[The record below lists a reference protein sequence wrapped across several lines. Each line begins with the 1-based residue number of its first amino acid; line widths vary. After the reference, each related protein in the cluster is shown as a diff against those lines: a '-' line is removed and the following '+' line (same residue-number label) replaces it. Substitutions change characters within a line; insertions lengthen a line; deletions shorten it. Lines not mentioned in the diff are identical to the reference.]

1 MPSVLWRSMG
11 NIARG
16 GQTSGLPRYLEG
28 ARYFAQWAGMPYP
41 VYGGYEGK
49 NDMND
54 DINVRSR
61 TVNYLAGKSLFNP
74 TEEGLGIP
82 FEMSMA
88 LHSDAGFS
96 KEDEIIALSAF
107 IPPTSTTA
115 DCMPVQT
122 AMPPVTFR
130 TFC

>member
-1 MPSVLWRSMG
+1 MPMPSALEGMNALPR
-11 NIARG
+11 
-16 GQTSGLPRYLEG
+16 GQTSGLPRWKAHATLPNG
-28 ARYFAQWAGMPYP
+28 QACPYP

-88 LHSDAGFS
+88 LHKRCRF
-96 KEDEIIALSAF
+96 
-107 IPPTSTTA
+107 
-115 DCMPVQT
+115 Q
-122 AMPPVTFR
+122 
-130 TFC
+130 

>member
-1 MPSVLWRSMG
+1 
-11 NIARG
+11 
-16 GQTSGLPRYLEG
+16 
-28 ARYFAQWAGMPYP
+28 MPYP

-96 KEDEIIALSAF
+96 KEDEIIALSHLYHQLQQR
-107 IPPTSTTA
+107 PTA
-115 DCMPVQT
+115 MPVQT
-122 AMPPVTFR
+122 ATAMPVDR
-130 TFC
+130 SDILLAVAA

>member
-1 MPSVLWRSMG
+1 MG
-11 NIARG
+11 RHA
-16 GQTSGLPRYLEG
+16 
-28 ARYFAQWAGMPYP
+28 YP

-82 FEMSMA
+82 
-88 LHSDAGFS
+88 L
-96 KEDEIIALSAF
+96 K
-107 IPPTSTTA
+107 
-115 DCMPVQT
+115 
-122 AMPPVTFR
+122 
-130 TFC
+130 